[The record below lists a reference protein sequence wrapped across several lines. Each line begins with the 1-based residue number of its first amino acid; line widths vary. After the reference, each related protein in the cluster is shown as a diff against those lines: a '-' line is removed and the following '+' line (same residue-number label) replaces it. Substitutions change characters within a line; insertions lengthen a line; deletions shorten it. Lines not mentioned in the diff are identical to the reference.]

1 MKTFKRIASSTLA
14 VIMMLSFVA
23 CKAKTDEPKNP
34 EENTSITTSAKES
47 TKKSSKDLKSKKTKK
62 TDKKSKDSNLKNETK
77 ESTKKKG
84 VTPIRP
90 EKETKKN
97 AEINSKAN
105 PKANTPKA
113 TKAQKATNA
122 PRKETPKAT
131 AKQTVRETKA
141 PTKATTKRTE
151 APKPTNKPTE
161 RKKVWVEPVYKTV
174 DVYED
179 RPIYEE
185 VTETYKEPIEKQ
197 VLDQPERTVK
207 HEKWLIEYQYFYA
220 SSKKKAYNR
229 KELLTEGE
237 RLIDEGLM
245 ENTTIL
251 EEIHEGPLSNPDY
264 YEWKKDIS
272 EYETIPATYKTV
284 TEYVTKTRTIKKQVG
299 TKKIKT
305 GTKQELV
312 KEGYWKYE

>member
-1 MKTFKRIASSTLA
+1 MKTFKKIASSTLA

-23 CKAKTDEPKNP
+23 CKANTDEPSKTK
-34 EENTSITTSAKES
+34 ETTSITES
-47 TKKSSKDLKSKKTKK
+47 TTKTSKKLDSKKTKK

-77 ESTKKKG
+77 ETSKKKG
-84 VTPIRP
+84 ANPIRP

-97 AEINSKAN
+97 AEVNSKAN

-141 PTKATTKRTE
+141 PTRATTRRTE

-185 VTETYKEPIEKQ
+185 VTETYKEPVEKQ

-207 HEKWLIEYQYFYA
+207 HEKWLIYYQYFYA
-220 SSKKKAYNR
+220 SSKKKVYNG
-229 KELLTEGE
+229 KEELTEAN
-237 RLIDEGLM
+237 RLIDEGLP
-245 ENTTIL
+245 ENTTEK
-251 EEIHEGPLSNPDY
+251 EEIHEGPLNNPDY
-264 YEWKKDIS
+264 YEWKTDIS

-284 TEYVTKTRTIKKQVG
+284 TEYVTKNRTVKKQVG